1 MENDFREE
9 DLATVAIGNPS
20 HRFSRPLK
28 LEQASDS
35 IDGVDSISSLPDDI
49 LHCIL
54 SYIPTNFAIR
64 TSVLSKRWRHVWS
77 ESPHLSFD
85 QHRISAKSINE
96 TLNNYRAIKIISFHL
111 FTRLHNR
118 IHFVNSWIE
127 FAISHNAEKLSLDF
141 RDARVRDYKFPGF
154 FYTNSSVK
162 QLLINSG
169 PAELIPSCTVSWTSL
184 KYLSLIFCK
193 VSNESFPKILSG
205 CPLLESLTLHNC
217 DSVKYLDLSKSLY
230 LRRLDIICCNTVR
243 EPMKIVAPHIHYLRL
258 RGQCTLLDVS
268 SLTEADV
275 DSSDN
280 YLFLSFS
287 YYKSDS
293 LMLVMVQAML
303 EKLQNVEKLTLGVDF
318 LRLHG
323 VPLPKLKVKTLT
335 LETMIMRP
343 VVLGIAR
350 LVQNSPQVKK
360 ITIYT
365 TQFSTVL
372 DKCDSF
378 LELQNL
384 NPNQGWRS
392 IDVVFPTSWD
402 SKVPEPELMVSFIEL
417 LLANTITLET
427 LVVRLGS
434 YTDDYRSRFEEQ
446 FQIALTLSH
455 NNEVSIVLK

>member
-1 MENDFREE
+1 MEDDFRDEL

-28 LEQASDS
+28 IEQAGDS
-35 IDGVDSISSLPDDI
+35 SDGVDSISSLPDDI
-49 LHCIL
+49 LHRIL
-54 SYIPTNFAIR
+54 SFFPTNFAIR
-64 TSVLSKRWRHVWS
+64 TSVLSKRWGHVW
-77 ESPHLSFD
+77 
-85 QHRISAKSINE
+85 
-96 TLNNYRAIKIISFHL
+96 
-111 FTRLHNR
+111 

-162 QLLINSG
+162 QLLISSG

-184 KYLSLIFCK
+184 
-193 VSNESFPKILSG
+193 N
-205 CPLLESLTLHNC
+205 LTLHNY